1 MGRGGGDTANTT
13 AQGAGPDL
21 STKQEPITLRQDGR
35 EMQGVIH
42 RLQEASAM
50 PRPAVAIV
58 QGVVGGSS
66 EHAQH
71 AITDLAEAIARVG
84 MVALQLSLGGDRT
97 PSFDD
102 EMREAQQALDLLS
115 QQQDIDIDH
124 LAVVG
129 PGWSVAA
136 AACLARQDAR
146 VLGVVVW
153 GPVGPPTN
161 ATTDAQTG
169 DCGRFYP
176 NQPPKGLPAKMLIV
190 HGTYEKSLPPEQVKQ
205 LTQSLESAGITSD
218 ATVIGGE
225 RVEVGGPQRTD
236 TAIKQTVEWL
246 QSVLTSGE

>member
-1 MGRGGGDTANTT
+1 
-13 AQGAGPDL
+13 
-21 STKQEPITLRQDGR
+21 
-35 EMQGVIH
+35 
-42 RLQEASAM
+42 M

-58 QGVVGGSS
+58 QGVVAGSS
-66 EHAQH
+66 ERAQQ

-84 MVALQLSLGGDRT
+84 MVALKLSPGRERP

-102 EMREAQQALDLLS
+102 QMREAQQALDLLS

-153 GPVGPPTN
+153 EPVGPSTN
-161 ATTDAQTG
+161 ATTDAQTR

-176 NQPPKGLPAKMLIV
+176 NQSPKGLPAKVLIV
-190 HGTYEKSLPPEQVKQ
+190 HGTDGKSLPPEQVKQ
-205 LTQSLESAGITSD
+205 LTQSLESAGISSG

-225 RVEVGGPQRTD
+225 RVDVGGPQWTD
-236 TAIKQTVEWL
+236 TAIEQTVEWL
-246 QSVLTSGE
+246 QSMLTSGE